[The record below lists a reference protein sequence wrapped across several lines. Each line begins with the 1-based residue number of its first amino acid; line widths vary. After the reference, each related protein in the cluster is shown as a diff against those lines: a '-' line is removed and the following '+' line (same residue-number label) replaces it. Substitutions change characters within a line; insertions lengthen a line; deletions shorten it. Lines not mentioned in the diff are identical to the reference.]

1 MQKGQCTQ
9 GSRKCVKPITP
20 VLFPTFSWNICM
32 LGQHECLSLVRDE
45 GNPPSAGSDLGGA
58 RSILFWQKIKPWL
71 MTNNIVSIISDCH
84 GLLTSIKKFCW
95 FSCEGFPPFSV
106 SLYCSN
112 RSQLWTKSCFQMIPI
127 HFLQYYSSQLYF
139 SLCSSIM
146 WNTVMWKWQWK
157 M

>member
-1 MQKGQCTQ
+1 MCEANHTYSFSHFFMKYMH
-9 GSRKCVKPITP
+9 GSARMSFIGAWRGESSKCWIRFRRCQIHL
-20 VLFPTFSWNICM
+20 VLA
-32 LGQHECLSLVRDE
+32 Q
-45 GNPPSAGSDLGGA
+45 
-58 RSILFWQKIKPWL
+58 IKPWL

>member
-1 MQKGQCTQ
+1 MCEANHTCSFSHFFMKYMHVRSARMSFIGAWR
-9 GSRKCVKPITP
+9 GESSKCWIRFRRCQIHL
-20 VLFPTFSWNICM
+20 VLA
-32 LGQHECLSLVRDE
+32 Q
-45 GNPPSAGSDLGGA
+45 
-58 RSILFWQKIKPWL
+58 IKPWL

-127 HFLQYYSSQLYF
+127 HFFTILFFTTLFLTLLQHHVKYCNVEVTMKNVAKL
-139 SLCSSIM
+139 
-146 WNTVMWKWQWK
+146 
-157 M
+157 

>member
-1 MQKGQCTQ
+1 MCEANHTYSFSHFFMKYMH
-9 GSRKCVKPITP
+9 GSARMSFIGAWRGESSKCWIRFRRCQIHL
-20 VLFPTFSWNICM
+20 VLA
-32 LGQHECLSLVRDE
+32 Q
-45 GNPPSAGSDLGGA
+45 
-58 RSILFWQKIKPWL
+58 IKPWF
-71 MTNNIVSIISDCH
+71 MTNNIVHIISDCH